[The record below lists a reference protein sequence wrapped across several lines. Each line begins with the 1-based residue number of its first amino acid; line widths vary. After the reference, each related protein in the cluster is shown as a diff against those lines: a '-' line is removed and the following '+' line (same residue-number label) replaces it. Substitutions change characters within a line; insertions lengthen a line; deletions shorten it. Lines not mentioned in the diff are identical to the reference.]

1 MYFRCPSIDL
11 YLSYELRCNGV
22 YDCPGR
28 EDEDDC
34 DNYKCLGFYRCRG
47 SKVCLHPADV
57 CDENSVAQCPL
68 GDDELLCD
76 FTCPDN
82 CTCYGLAVYCDRRFP
97 FHSVTQL
104 RFLEAR
110 GSGLTLADVASNK
123 ILIHLG
129 LGSCG
134 LREVSNS
141 TFPNIR
147 SLDIS
152 DNLLTRIGGY
162 LFQNLP
168 NLQSLIVS
176 GNPLVSCF
184 LTDADRDY
192 SFDSVK
198 SIEMSRVPLST
209 LDFNAFAP
217 FPNLQTL
224 NLSGNGIEHL
234 YSQGLSPLTR
244 LISLDARGCPVTYFS
259 RDAIRGLRNLKTM
272 RADSYKLC
280 CPEVLPSGFNLIN
293 CHAPSDEISSC
304 DSLLRSDAYRL
315 VLSVF
320 AVLALIGNLGSFAY
334 RVIVHKAGSA
344 LGFVVFVTH
353 LSVSDFL
360 TGLYLAIIGVADR
373 VYKGSYLWEDVSWR
387 NSTACNVA
395 GFLFLTSSETST
407 FVLFLVTLDRFLVL
421 NFPCSG
427 FHFHQRSAHLACIV
441 GWLVGAVLS
450 VTPLLPAMTSN
461 WQLYGQNGI
470 CIPLP
475 ITQEKRFPG
484 QMYSFNV
491 MIVLNFTLFLLILV
505 GQLSVYLKVRAREL
519 DDSAASAK
527 SKKQKSTDL
536 DAARRLFSVV
546 MSDFLCWFP
555 VGLLGLRSAAG
566 FPVSGD
572 VNVAMVMLVL
582 PFNSALNPFLY
593 AYNVFRERRRR
604 EKEQSVAQ
612 IVTLAQRG
620 RSD

>member
-387 NSTACNVA
+387 NSTACSVA
-395 GFLFLTSSETST
+395 GFLSLTSSEVSA
-407 FVLFLVTLDRFLVL
+407 LLICLLTLDRFLVL
-421 NFPCSG
+421 RFPLSQLR
-427 FHFHQRSAHLACIV
+427 FHRRSAQIACALIWIF
-441 GWLVGAVLS
+441 GFVLS
-450 VTPLLPAMTSN
+450 AIPLLPATSHWRFYN
-461 WQLYGQNGI
+461 HKGI

-475 ITQEKRFPG
+475 ITENKLPG
-484 QMYSFNV
+484 QLYSFNV
-491 MIVLNFTLFLLILV
+491 MIVFNFVLFLLV
-505 GQLSVYLKVRAREL
+505 AAGQLSIYYSVRPSSKADLQTHGEARC
-519 DDSAASAK
+519 K
-527 SKKQKSTDL
+527 DL
-536 DAARRLFSVV
+536 AIARRLITVAV
-546 MSDFLCWFP
+546 SDFFCWFP
-555 VGLLGLRSAAG
+555 IGLLGLLS
-566 FPVSGD
+566 FSGSPIPGE
-572 VNVAMVMLVL
+572 VNVAMAIFVL
-582 PFNSALNPFLY
+582 PLNSALNPFLY
-593 AYNVFRERRRR
+593 AFIVIMERRRLEA
-604 EKEQSVAQ
+604 EKRLLRSILSAQ
-612 IVTLAQRG
+612 KPIATINE
-620 RSD
+620 